1 MLGRCFVE
9 QLLTRT
15 CHGVNAGYSETGQR
29 PPARLGEEP
38 RCRVVRGDL
47 RVPGVW
53 EKLLENADCV
63 VHLAQKVHP
72 VAGQLASFSEA
83 VAGGVEPTTRLF
95 ALLARY
101 ERPVHLIFPSSGG
114 TVYSSV
120 PGRRQPYSETE
131 APCPVSA
138 YGIQKVAMENYIKL
152 VSVMNKNVT
161 ANILRI
167 TNPYGIPLEHAR
179 GQGFIGVALEN
190 IRLGLPIKVWGKP
203 NVMRDFI
210 HLEDV
215 SRAILKA
222 IEYRA
227 GVEIINI
234 GSGVA
239 IKLGDVVATMS
250 FLLGFEVTCESVEN
264 DNPFL
269 PDWNAVDI
277 CKAAAVLGWAPE
289 IGLTLGLQRA
299 IEYMDCVKG
308 SGF

>member
-9 QLLTRT
+9 HLLTRT
-15 CHGVNAGYSETGQR
+15 LYGVNAAYSETGQR
-29 PPARLGEEP
+29 PPAHLWEEP

-47 RVPGVW
+47 GVPGVW

-72 VAGQLASFSEA
+72 VAGQLATFADA
-83 VAGGVEPTTRLF
+83 VAGGAEPTSRLF
-95 ALLARY
+95 ELLARY
-101 ERPVHLIFPSSGG
+101 KRPIHLIFPSSGG
-114 TVYSSV
+114 TVYSSI

-152 VSVMNKNVT
+152 VSVMNHNVT

-167 TNPYGIPLEHAR
+167 TNPYGVAVGHGR

-190 IRLGLPIKVWGKP
+190 IRLGLPIKVWGSP
-203 NVMRDFI
+203 DVMRDFI
-210 HLEDV
+210 HLHDV
-215 SRAILKA
+215 SRAILNA

-227 GVEIINI
+227 GVEIVNI

-239 IKLGDVVATMS
+239 TKVCDVVALIS
-250 FLLGFEVTCESVEN
+250 SLLGYEVACENLLS
-264 DNPFL
+264 DNPFI

-277 CKAAAVLGWAPE
+277 RKAAAVLGWAPE
-289 IGLTLGLQRA
+289 IGLTQGLQCA
-299 IEYMDCVKG
+299 IEYMNGDEE